1 MCTIVCVS
9 RTNVVIDDELV
20 ERAMQLY
27 GLRTRREAVDLALR
41 ELVGRHERKDI
52 LDLIGVGWAGD
63 LDTMRGS
70 GPAE

>member
-1 MCTIVCVS
+1 MYVS
-9 RTNVVIDDELV
+9 RTNVVIDDELI

-41 ELVGRHERKDI
+41 ELVGKHDRKDI
-52 LDLIGVGWAGD
+52 LDLVGTGWAGD
-63 LDTMRGS
+63 LDAMRGG